1 MGLIAP
7 QQRFCSPI
15 SAVYMGMVANGLLP
29 EAVPADFAMRMGM
42 PPLTGTR
49 YFTPRTPA
57 MRMRMT
63 AYEDFA
69 ARHRADFR
77 PRRRWFDRLA
87 KGRIHKA

>member
-1 MGLIAP
+1 
-7 QQRFCSPI
+7 
-15 SAVYMGMVANGLLP
+15 
-29 EAVPADFAMRMGM
+29 
-42 PPLTGTR
+42 
-49 YFTPRTPA
+49 

-87 KGRIHKA
+87 KGRRHKAG

>member
-1 MGLIAP
+1 
-7 QQRFCSPI
+7 
-15 SAVYMGMVANGLLP
+15 MGMVANGLLP

-63 AYEDFA
+63 KISPPATASISGPQKMDM
-69 ARHRADFR
+69 DV
-77 PRRRWFDRLA
+77 DRLA
-87 KGRIHKA
+87 KGRIHKAG

>member
-69 ARHRADFR
+69 ARHRVDFR
-77 PRRRWFDRLA
+77 PA
-87 KGRIHKA
+87 ENGYGC